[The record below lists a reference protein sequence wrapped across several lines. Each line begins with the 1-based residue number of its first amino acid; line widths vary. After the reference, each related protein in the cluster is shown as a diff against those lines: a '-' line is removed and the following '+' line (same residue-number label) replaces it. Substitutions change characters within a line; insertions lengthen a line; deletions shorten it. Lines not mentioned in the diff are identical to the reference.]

1 MEKSNSNKHF
11 LIIKNEQTERII
23 DLESATYSIGRAV
36 DNPIVLNSPK
46 ISRYHATL
54 LRITAPRNDGYQFRI
69 IDGDLNHHRSRNGIK
84 VNGRACFSY
93 DLQHDDVITFA
104 ENITATYQ
112 TVNVSP
118 PVEVE
123 ISESFFP
130 LDDDVDATAALDDSS
145 FNSVNSTKHTVGI
158 HPQQREKSIQQ
169 SLERLASFPE
179 LFSDPI
185 VELDFRGNITYLNPA
200 ALKLFPALKQ
210 DKSNHPLIKGIL
222 DLVKVIEKKSFVREV
237 KINNRIFEQSIHL
250 IASSRLIRCYISD
263 ITKRKRAEI
272 LLKKAHRE
280 LEQRVEERTSE
291 LVHNNEI
298 LKLEIAER
306 EQKEQEIILLQTII
320 QAITQ
325 ASSFNDAIAITLRKV
340 CQTVDWSFGEAWI
353 PNPGQQILQLSP
365 AYYSNSAKLEYFR
378 EASQKLTYPI
388 DVGPP
393 GRVWLTKKSEWI
405 EDISTQTKDLSPRYK
420 IARSIG
426 LRTSLAVPMIANQ
439 EVIAILVFHNFTV
452 HTQNQQMLELV
463 ESVAAQLALI
473 IERKKVEDALQSSMA
488 TNKAILNA
496 IPDLIL
502 RVDRQ
507 GIFVNYKAAKYNNFL
522 SFNDELIGKHV
533 SEIFNQEISLSIMN
547 CINQAFKTGEVQIME
562 CQITDD
568 NHKIH
573 SYELRIAV
581 SEIDEV
587 MAIVR
592 DITERKQAEEDICQT
607 LEQQQKLN
615 ELKSRFV
622 TMTSH
627 EFRTPLASIL
637 SSSELLEH
645 YSHKWSEEKKLS
657 HLYRIQNSVKHMTE
671 LLNDVLLLGKADAGK
686 LELKPHKI
694 DLVQYCHQLIEEFEL
709 TVPTHQIIFQVPE
722 FLETNNVGNQSTTG
736 YVDEKVLK
744 HIIYNLLSNA
754 VKYSPDSDR
763 VYFELSCQ
771 PQQVTFKVQD
781 FGIGI
786 PQEAQQQLFESF
798 HRADNVGSIPG
809 TGLGLPI
816 VKRSVD
822 LHGGEILVDS
832 TINQGTIFTITIPY
846 LTAKQNLK

>member
-1 MEKSNSNKHF
+1 MDKCNSNKHF
-11 LIIKNEQTERII
+11 LVIKNGQNERTIN
-23 DLESATYSIGRAV
+23 LESVTYSIGRAA

-54 LRITAPRNDGYQFRI
+54 LRITAPRNNGYQFRI
-69 IDGDLNHHRSRNGIK
+69 IDGNLNHRRSRNGIK

-93 DLQHDDVITFA
+93 DLQHNDVITFA
-104 ENITATYQ
+104 PDITAIYQ
-112 TVNVSP
+112 TVDVFS
-118 PVEVE
+118 PVET
-123 ISESFFP
+123 SESFFP
-130 LDDDVDATAALDDSS
+130 LDEDEDVTVALYDSS
-145 FNSVNSTKHTVGI
+145 SNSFKPTVEI
-158 HPQQREKSIQQ
+158 RPQLGETSIQQ

-179 LFSDPI
+179 MFANPI
-185 VELDFRGNITYLNPA
+185 VEIDFKGNITYLNPA
-200 ALKLFPALKQ
+200 ALKLFPALKK
-210 DKSNHPLIKGIL
+210 DKLDHPLLKGIF
-222 DLVKVIEKKSFVREV
+222 DLLKVIEKKSLTREV
-237 KINNRIFEQSIHL
+237 KINNRVFEQSIHL
-250 IASSRLIRCYISD
+250 IPHSRLVRCYVSD

-272 LLKKAHRE
+272 LLRKAHRE

-298 LKLEIAER
+298 LRLEIAER
-306 EQKEQEIILLQTII
+306 EQKEQEIRLLQTII
-320 QAITQ
+320 QAIAQ
-325 ASSFNDAIAITLRKV
+325 ASSFDDAIAITLRKV
-340 CQTVDWSFGEAWI
+340 CETVDWSFGEAWI
-353 PNPGQQILQLSP
+353 PDPQKQILQLSP
-365 AYYSNSAKLEYFR
+365 AYYSNSPKLEYFR
-378 EASQKLTYPI
+378 EASQQLVYPI
-388 DVGPP
+388 DVGQP
-393 GRVWLTKKSEWI
+393 GRVWLTKESEWM
-405 EDISTQTKDLSPRYK
+405 EDISRQTKDVSPRYK
-420 IARSIG
+420 VALSTG
-426 LRTSLAVPMIANQ
+426 LKTSLAVPMIANQ
-439 EVIAILVFHNFTV
+439 DAIAILVFHDFAV
-452 HTQNQQMLELV
+452 RAEDEQILELV

-473 IERKKVEDALQSSMA
+473 IERKKAEDALQSSMA
-488 TNKAILNA
+488 TNKAILDA

-507 GIFVNYKAAKYNNFL
+507 GIFVNYKAAKYENLL
-522 SFNDELIGKHV
+522 SPDEKSIGKHI
-533 SEIFNQEISLSIMN
+533 SEIFPPEISLTTMN
-547 CINQAFKTGEVQIME
+547 CIERAFNTGEVQILE
-562 CQITDD
+562 CQIPND
-568 NHKIH
+568 NHKVY
-573 SYELRIAV
+573 SYEIRIAI

-592 DITERKQAEEDICQT
+592 DITERKQAEADIRQT
-607 LEQQQKLN
+607 LEQQRKLN

-645 YSHKWSEEKKLS
+645 YSHKWSEEKKLG

-686 LELKPHKI
+686 LELKPTKI
-694 DLVQYCHQLIEEFEL
+694 DVIQYCYQLVEEFDL
-709 TVPTHQIIFQVPE
+709 TVQTHQIIFQVQDSDK
-722 FLETNNVGNQSTTG
+722 TYNVDDKCTTA
-736 YVDEKVLK
+736 YVDEKILK

-763 VYFELSCQ
+763 VYFELACQ

-786 PQEAQQQLFESF
+786 PPEAQKQLFESF

-822 LHGGEILVDS
+822 LHGGNISVDS
-832 TINQGTIFTITIPY
+832 TIDRGTTFTITIPY
-846 LTAKQNLK
+846 LNVE